1 MVRRRS
7 LANRAELSRNHLSL
21 PFRIKRDAE
30 DGFALITQELQY
42 GHRSLGS
49 FIASSQGFDDDVG
62 SSFAL
67 RTPADHTWLLFGM
80 LEDIVVFAEE
90 CFRGV
95 SCCLMTDPPI
105 ASWLHALSSL
115 ALLPWRALL
124 FDRAAGSAAPTVDFG
139 RRRAQK
145 YPIASVPERGL
156 AAGISRSGVGD
167 GRTG

>member
-7 LANRAELSRNHLSL
+7 LANRAELSRNHLCL

-49 FIASSQGFDDDVG
+49 FIASSQGFDDNVG

-80 LEDIVVFAEE
+80 LEDIVGSGTARSRTAHTSSKHVIDETA
-90 CFRGV
+90 
-95 SCCLMTDPPI
+95 T
-105 ASWLHALSSL
+105 LSTSSTK
-115 ALLPWRALL
+115 
-124 FDRAAGSAAPTVDFG
+124 GS
-139 RRRAQK
+139 
-145 YPIASVPERGL
+145 
-156 AAGISRSGVGD
+156 
-167 GRTG
+167 